1 MTDYFSKDKKICIV
15 FGKTGVGKSSF
26 INGITNTSQPLN
38 VSDKGKACTVD
49 FEPRECISQ
58 KNIVF
63 IDTPGLLDMKGDKDN
78 ECQIQHALSDFKISY
93 IIILLKFQDVRIDKP
108 IIDMLQSYMK
118 FLPMKDFW
126 DHVIIVYTNAKT
138 KDEDFEDEKK
148 KVEGKIIEILDEDDF
163 KPFKDFM
170 RDLGIKL
177 PTKLKEYYCD
187 NRNNPKRDQINNKE
201 EYQKILSLI
210 EESKPMISQISNQD
224 YEVINDGDED
234 GFKYWSKIR
243 KTIYITSNGQKIKK
257 EFILEKEELS
267 KFTVLEIKERKEAK
281 CVDKKCL
288 KKKRTLYHYF
298 RQKKYQIE
306 NDTKWGKEYKYK
318 EGWENE

>member
-1 MTDYFSKDKKICIV
+1 MFDYFSKNKKICIV

-26 INGITNTSQPLN
+26 INGITNTSEPLK
-38 VSDKGKACTVD
+38 VSDEGQACTVD
-49 FEPRECISQ
+49 FEPRECKSQ
-58 KNIVF
+58 KNIIF

-108 IIDMLQSYMK
+108 LIDMLQSYMK

-138 KDEDFEDEKK
+138 KDEDFEEDKK
-148 KVEGKIIEILDEDDF
+148 KVEGKIIKILDKDDF
-163 KPFKDFM
+163 RPFKDFM

-187 NRNNPKRDQINNKE
+187 NRNNPKKDQNNNKE

-210 EESKPMISQISNQD
+210 EESQPMIITILNQD
-224 YEVINDGDED
+224 FDEINDEEDQD

-243 KTIYITSNGQKIKK
+243 KTTYITSTGQKIKK
-257 EFILEKEELS
+257 EFILQKEELS
-267 KFTVLEIKERKEAK
+267 KFTVLETKEWKVSK
-281 CVDKKCL
+281 CVDKKCF
-288 KKKRTLYHYF
+288 KKTRTLYHYF
-298 RQKKYQIE
+298 RQKKYKNE
-306 NDTKWGKEYKYK
+306 NDTI
-318 EGWENE
+318 